1 MSPDRRKIV
10 RLEDSKENWKQ
21 KALERAVEIRRLK
34 ERLSDVE
41 DSRDSWKAKA
51 SDARKELEV
60 KVAQEKEREAGLLS
74 KAGGFFF
81 GLFLLPFAFV
91 ALCLFGLW
99 LGLRWLCLRLAFFV
113 IRKHTEHLILSL
125 LDDGPARSVSTSS
138 RRRRSSTE
146 AGPPLLTSASTSE
159 KSASSASSE
168 PSSPELTRGVH

>member
-1 MSPDRRKIV
+1 MSPDRRKVV

-21 KALERAVEIRRLK
+21 KALERAAEIRRLK

-41 DSRDSWKAKA
+41 DSRDNWKAKA
-51 SDARKELEV
+51 ADARKELD
-60 KVAQEKEREAGLLS
+60 EKTAREKDSEASSLS
-74 KAGGFFF
+74 KVGGFFF

-113 IRKHTEHLILSL
+113 VRKHTEHLILSL

-138 RRRRSSTE
+138 RRRRKSTE
-146 AGPPLLTSASTSE
+146 VGPPLLTSASTSE
-159 KSASSASSE
+159 KNASSASSE
-168 PSSPELTRGVH
+168 PSSPESTRGVH